1 MHFLKAHSLR
11 LRGFSLNQKNM
22 AHLKQILHRIF
33 PTYFLQTLFKV
44 FHQPSLDALVS
55 LKYCQMKY
63 FNLQF
68 LF

>member
-1 MHFLKAHSLR
+1 
-11 LRGFSLNQKNM
+11 M

-33 PTYFLQTLFKV
+33 PTYFLQTLFEV
-44 FHQPSLDALVS
+44 FHQPSLDALVL